1 MNKLEKLPDH
11 IVIKFLNFVK
21 RLIVVPD
28 TLGEFHHLITQ
39 GLRKDLIEAISGPLG
54 RFEDRLSIEYLYYL
68 LVRSTDDKVVRP
80 TKLNEVSL
88 NWTIRYEIVQDDVHS
103 DVVETYFDSVH
114 YDDEYLKSLWDNE
127 DIDPHD
133 WDNTSEVVRSEP
145 IDSNWNNYDL

>member
-11 IVIKFLNFVK
+11 IVIKFLNYVK

-80 TKLNEVSL
+80 TRLNKVEVT
-88 NWTIRYEIVQDDVHS
+88 W
-103 DVVETYFDSVH
+103 DVVYKIRQQERSVGVLETYFDSTEI
-114 YDDEYLKSLWDNE
+114 DEEYLDRLNGNEEIDPLKWDNE
-127 DIDPHD
+127 IIKEDTFIEQAGWYID
-133 WDNTSEVVRSEP
+133 
-145 IDSNWNNYDL
+145 DL